1 MRALVVLLVASA
13 AAVVVLAGPAG
24 AARSHP
30 PTKLWSQYPLVP
42 RATGNAAVGSSAA
55 ASVAT
60 PPAADVEAAPSGG
73 AGSTRWALWAAVSA
87 LTVLAVLVV
96 ARVSQPLV
104 AATTWRRRHR
114 PASVRDRAKPEPV
127 QLRAHPQP
135 VAEPQARGAPLAQYA
150 PEPRVAERLLEPELP
165 ARRSVVRRTGIL
177 RSRFVVVAD
186 EGDGHVRELGR
197 SKSFWRVGG
206 EGFREHAAGHAW
218 DELVEDLRTS
228 GWEPDSERRSDFYVL
243 LREVEDVRGGASILP
258 TLEAYTHEAGG
269 SKGG

>member
-1 MRALVVLLVASA
+1 MRALVVLLVAL
-13 AAVVVLAGPAG
+13 AAVVVLADPAG

-42 RATGNAAVGSSAA
+42 RATVNAAVGSSAA

-60 PPAADVEAAPSGG
+60 PPAADVQAAPPGG

-87 LTVLAVLVV
+87 LTVLAVLVL
-96 ARVSQPLV
+96 ARVSQPLM
-104 AATTWRRRHR
+104 AATTRRHR
-114 PASVRDRAKPEPV
+114 PSSVRERARPERV

-135 VAEPQARGAPLAQYA
+135 VVEPRARGAPLAQYA
-150 PEPRVAERLLEPELP
+150 PEPSVDEPLLEPEPP

-186 EGDGHVRELGR
+186 EADGHVRELGR

-206 EGFREHAAGHAW
+206 EGFREHAAESAW

-258 TLEAYTHEAGG
+258 TLEAYTHGAGG